1 MSFLIGITLATGVA
15 VFARRTGLDRD
26 RAYYPTVMIVI
37 AVLYILFAAI
47 DGSTSILLFEI
58 PFAAG
63 FIALSL
69 AGFRRSLWFVVAALA
84 AHGVYDIFHPHLV
97 HNRGVPVFWPHFCS
111 AYDIAAAAIL
121 AWQLWTAP
129 IGVTLEAISAPR
141 SVGPARIRL

>member
-1 MSFLIGITLATGVA
+1 MSIAIGLILAAGVA

-47 DGSTSILLFEI
+47 DGATTILLIEI
-58 PFAAG
+58 PIATG

-69 AGFRRSLWFVVAALA
+69 AGFKRSLWFIVAALA
-84 AHGVYDIFHPHLV
+84 GHGVFDLVHPHFV
-97 HNRGVPVFWPHFCS
+97 HNRGVPVFWPDFCS

-121 AWQLWTAP
+121 AWQLRPAP
-129 IGVTLEAISAPR
+129 TGGRSGAISAP
-141 SVGPARIRL
+141 SSSGPA